1 MRRMR
6 EGRWGNECIVATKN
20 RADHTGT
27 GSVGPPHLC
36 HCEERTDAA
45 SALATKQS
53 PGHPLM
59 NRQYYVYLMTNARN
73 SVIYTGVTNDLNR
86 RVYEHKSGLAGGFT
100 VRYNVTKLVYYEVF
114 QNIEDAILREKQIK
128 AGSRERK
135 VRLVDSTNERW
146 RDLYGEL

>member
-1 MRRMR
+1 
-6 EGRWGNECIVATKN
+6 
-20 RADHTGT
+20 
-27 GSVGPPHLC
+27 
-36 HCEERTDAA
+36 
-45 SALATKQS
+45 
-53 PGHPLM
+53 
-59 NRQYYVYLMTNARN
+59 MTNARN
-73 SVIYTGVTNDLNR
+73 SVIYTGVTNDLNK

-146 RDLYGEL
+146 RDLYGDL